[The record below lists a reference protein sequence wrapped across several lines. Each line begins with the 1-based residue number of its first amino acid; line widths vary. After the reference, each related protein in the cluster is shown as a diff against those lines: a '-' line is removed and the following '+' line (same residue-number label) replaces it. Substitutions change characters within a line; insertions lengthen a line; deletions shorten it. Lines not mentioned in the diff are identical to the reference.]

1 MDERPIATITSSS
14 LAKWLFLGLPAV
26 TLWGIGGMG
35 ALSLL
40 GGLSDGSVNPGVGIS
55 ASTLGIMWGLIAWF
69 AAGGIILGMG
79 SLVLPIPKRALA
91 FNVFLGFTSMFF
103 SVLT

>member
-26 TLWGIGGMG
+26 TSWGIGGMG

-40 GGLSDGSVNPGVGIS
+40 GGLSDGSVAP
-55 ASTLGIMWGLIAWF
+55 TLGIMRGLIAWF